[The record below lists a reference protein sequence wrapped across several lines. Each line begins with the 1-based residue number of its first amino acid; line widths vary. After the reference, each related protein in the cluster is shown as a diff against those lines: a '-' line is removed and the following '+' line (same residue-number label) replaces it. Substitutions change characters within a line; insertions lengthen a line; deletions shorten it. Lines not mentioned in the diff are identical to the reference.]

1 MPAKT
6 DRGLVTQAEYARLRK
21 ARGLSGGT
29 RESVRK
35 AVDAGRISCF
45 GHQKLVDPKLADKQ
59 WQSNTRAW
67 TPSSTPRAG
76 GSEPLQA
83 SLDQARA
90 GALPLDPAGAYAPHG
105 GGGGDQAQ
113 HAAEPSYL
121 HHRVK
126 REAAEAEM
134 AEMNAAKMRG
144 LLLLRADVDRACFE
158 VGRELR
164 DTLDV
169 CARTIASELASA
181 RDAVVCE
188 AVVRREHTLALQALV
203 KAFREKLPQSEAQ
216 A

>member
-1 MPAKT
+1 MTAKA

-59 WQSNTRAW
+59 WRSNTRAW
-67 TPSSTPRAG
+67 TPGSSAQPGEAET
-76 GSEPLQA
+76 SQSSSNQA
-83 SLDQARA
+83 SAA
-90 GALPLDPAGAYAPHG
+90 ALPLDPAGAFAPPG
-105 GGGGDQAQ
+105 GGGGDQAYK
-113 HAAEPSYL
+113 AAEPSYL

-144 LLLLRADVDRACFE
+144 LLLLREDVDRAMFDI
-158 VGRELR
+158 GRELR

-188 AVVRREHTLALQALV
+188 AVVRREHTRALQALV
-203 KAFREKLPQSEAQ
+203 KTFREKLPAAGTEG
-216 A
+216 

>member
-67 TPSSTPRAG
+67 TP
-76 GSEPLQA
+76 GSAAQAVGTEPLQA
-83 SLDQARA
+83 SVDQAPA
-90 GALPLDPAGAYAPHG
+90 AALPRDPAGAFAPPG

-113 HAAEPSYL
+113 HAAEPTYL
-121 HHRVK
+121 QHRVK

-144 LLLLRADVDRACFE
+144 LLLLREDVDRAMFDI
-158 VGRELR
+158 GRELR

-188 AVVRREHTLALQALV
+188 AVVRREHTQALQALV
-203 KAFREKLPQSEAQ
+203 KSFREKLPAADSEA
-216 A
+216 